1 MGRYVI
7 RRLIWTVFVVLV
19 VTLVTFVIFY
29 VAPPG
34 DPAVRFA
41 GKQPTPELIAE
52 VKAQLGL
59 DKPLF
64 FAWPPWDS
72 QYGRFLGNL
81 VTGDQYGWPGLGFSY
96 DARTPI
102 LEEMKTRFP
111 RTLALALGAAMVWLF
126 MGVTIG
132 IISALRRGSVADRFA
147 MGFALF
153 GISAPVFWLGLMA
166 LYVFWEKIGIDAVGS
181 GYVEFRD
188 SPSGWFS
195 HLIMPWLVLALL
207 YAAFYARMTR
217 GNLIDTMGEDYIRT
231 ARAKGLPERTVVMKH
246 GLRAS
251 LAPVVTLFGID
262 LALLIGGAVI
272 TETVF
277 NLQGLGNWAVQ
288 AVFSADLPAIL
299 GVTLILSFAVAF
311 MNLIVDLLYAYLDPR
326 VRYT

>member
-7 RRLIWTVFVVLV
+7 RRLLWSALVVLL
-19 VTLVTFVIFY
+19 VTLITFVIFFIM
-29 VAPPG
+29 PPG

-52 VKAQLGL
+52 VERQLGL

-64 FAWPPWDS
+64 FAWPPWES
-72 QYGRFLGNL
+72 QYGGFVTRL

-96 DARTPI
+96 DSREPVKDE
-102 LEEMKTRFP
+102 LWERLP
-111 RTLALALGAAMVWLF
+111 RTLLLAGGAAAIWLLL
-126 MGVTIG
+126 GVTIG
-132 IISALRRGSVADRFA
+132 IVSALKRGTWPDRLA

-166 LYVFWEKIGIDAVGS
+166 LFIFWESLGIEVVGT
-181 GYVEFRD
+181 GYTPFAE
-188 SPSGWFS
+188 SPGQWFG
-195 HLIMPWLVLALL
+195 HMIMPWIVLALL

-231 ARAKGLPERTVVMKH
+231 ARAKGLPEKQVVMKH

-251 LAPVVTLFGID
+251 LTPVVTMFGMD
-262 LALLIGGAVI
+262 VALLIGGAVI

-277 NLQGLGNWAVQ
+277 NIQGLGAWAVQ
-288 AVFSADLPAIL
+288 SVFGSDLPAVV
-299 GVTLILSFAVAF
+299 GVTVVLAIAVTA
-311 MNLIVDLLYAYLDPR
+311 MNLFVDILYAYLDPR
-326 VRYT
+326 VRYS

>member
-52 VKAQLGL
+52 VNAQLGL

-64 FAWPPWDS
+64 FAWPPWES

-81 VTGDQYGWPGLGFSY
+81 ITGDQYGWPGLGFSY

-102 LEEMKTRFP
+102 LEEMKLRFP
-111 RTLALALGAAMVWLF
+111 RTLALALGAAVVWLF

-132 IISALRRGSVADRFA
+132 IISALRRRSLADRFA

-181 GYVEFRD
+181 GYVEFRE

-262 LALLIGGAVI
+262 IALLIGGAVI

-277 NLQGLGNWAVQ
+277 NLQGLGSWAVQ
-288 AVFSADLPAIL
+288 AVFSADLPAVL
-299 GVTLILSFAVAF
+299 GVTLVLSFAVAI
-311 MNLIVDLLYAYLDPR
+311 MNLVVDLLYAYLDPR